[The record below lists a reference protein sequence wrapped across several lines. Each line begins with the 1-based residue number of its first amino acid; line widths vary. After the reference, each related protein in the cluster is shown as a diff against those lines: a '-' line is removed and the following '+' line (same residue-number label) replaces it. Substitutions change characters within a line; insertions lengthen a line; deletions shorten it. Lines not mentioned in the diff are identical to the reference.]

1 MSLIETAIH
10 QGLSMEQRLAELGLN
25 RESLEKVAKV
35 ASGAKNDSTAN
46 DPANAPGTFSY
57 IYGTRTLREEF
68 VGEEWAIDQTE
79 SVEAIQNEKLQI
91 RVIFQNVDVACVE
104 DITPRPRSRKG
115 AGSERVC
122 QGNIF
127 PEFPMPE
134 ENGHATY
141 YLMLAQDGAFE
152 LSQPIVRRG
161 KFDEFVERIFIATED
176 PLDIDISGD
185 KSTEAVNDLD
195 IDVTRKNQ
203 K

>member
-10 QGLSMEQRLAELGLN
+10 QGLSMEQRLSELGLN

-35 ASGAKNDSTAN
+35 ASGARNDSTAN

-68 VGEEWAIDQTE
+68 VGKKWAIDQTE
-79 SVEAIQNEKLQI
+79 SVEAIRNDELQI
-91 RVIFQNVDVACVE
+91 RVIFQNVDIACE
-104 DITPRPRSRKG
+104 ADLTPRPRSRKG

-122 QGNIF
+122 QGNMF

-152 LSQPIVRRG
+152 LSRPIVRGG
-161 KFDEFVERIFIATED
+161 KFDEFVERIFIATAD
-176 PLDIDISGD
+176 SLDFDISD
-185 KSTEAVNDLD
+185 EQSTEVENDLD
-195 IDVTRKNQ
+195 IDVTRKRKN
-203 K
+203 

>member
-10 QGLSMEQRLAELGLN
+10 QGLSMEQRLSELGLN

-68 VGEEWAIDQTE
+68 VGEKWAIDQTE
-79 SVEAIQNEKLQI
+79 SVEAIRNDELQI
-91 RVIFQNVDVACVE
+91 RVIFQNVDIACE
-104 DITPRPRSRKG
+104 ADLTPRPRSRKG

-122 QGNIF
+122 QGNMF

-152 LSQPIVRRG
+152 LSQPIVRGG
-161 KFDEFVERIFIATED
+161 KFDEFVERIFIATAD
-176 PLDIDISGD
+176 SLDIDIAD
-185 KSTEAVNDLD
+185 EQSTEAVNDLD
-195 IDVTRKNQ
+195 IDVTRKRQN
-203 K
+203 

>member
-10 QGLSMEQRLAELGLN
+10 QGLSMEQRLSELGLN

-68 VGEEWAIDQTE
+68 VGEKWAIDQTE
-79 SVEAIQNEKLQI
+79 SVEALRNDELQI
-91 RVIFQNVDVACVE
+91 RVIFQNVDIACE
-104 DITPRPRSRKG
+104 ADLTPRPRSRKG

-122 QGNIF
+122 QGNMF

-152 LSQPIVRRG
+152 LSQPIVRGG
-161 KFDEFVERIFIATED
+161 KFDEFVERIFIATAD
-176 PLDIDISGD
+176 SLDIDIAD
-185 KSTEAVNDLD
+185 EQSTEAVNDLD
-195 IDVTRKNQ
+195 IDVTRKRQN
-203 K
+203 